1 MIGGS
6 EKSFFDG
13 IINADELGPEDGCMV
28 VTENG
33 IGNGNC
39 MTLSLF
45 G

>member
-6 EKSFFDG
+6 EKIFFDG
-13 IINADELGPEDGCMV
+13 IIDADELGLEDGCMV

-33 IGNGNC
+33 NGNGNG
-39 MTLSLF
+39 MTLGLF